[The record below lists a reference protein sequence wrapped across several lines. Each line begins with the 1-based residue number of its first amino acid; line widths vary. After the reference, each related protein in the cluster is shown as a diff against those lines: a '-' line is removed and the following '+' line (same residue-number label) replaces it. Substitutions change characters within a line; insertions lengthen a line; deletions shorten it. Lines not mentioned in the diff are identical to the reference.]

1 MKTKTRK
8 EKRNFGVSTVI
19 ADMLMITIT
28 ISLAAI
34 VVAWAGTSY
43 GFSTG
48 GSQLYFNQRQKALAE
63 QFTIENV
70 FFTKSQGYIDIF
82 VRNVGATQV
91 SVVAIYVDELPMAPT
106 GTGPNG
112 VTTCTIPNGGLTLGT
127 VASSSGVSLCA
138 QTPNVAD
145 FTVKLAKGFNS
156 NCPTQPWCS
165 GDIFYIAVASAKGN
179 QATYSAGAP

>member
-1 MKTKTRK
+1 M
-8 EKRNFGVSTVI
+8 GISTLI
-19 ADMLMITIT
+19 AEMLMITIT

-48 GSQLYFNQRQKALAE
+48 GSQLYFNQRQQALEE

-70 FFTKSQGYIDIF
+70 FFTKSQRYIDIF
-82 VRNVGATQV
+82 VRNVGATQA
-91 SVVAIYVDELPMAPT
+91 SIVAIYVSEIPMAPT

-112 VTTCTIPNGGLTLGT
+112 VTCTIPNGGLTLGT
-127 VASSSGVSLCA
+127 VASSRGVSSCT
-138 QTPNVAD
+138 QTPDVAD
-145 FTVKLAKGFNS
+145 FTIKLANGFNS

-165 GDIFYIAVASAKGN
+165 GDIFYFVVASAKGN